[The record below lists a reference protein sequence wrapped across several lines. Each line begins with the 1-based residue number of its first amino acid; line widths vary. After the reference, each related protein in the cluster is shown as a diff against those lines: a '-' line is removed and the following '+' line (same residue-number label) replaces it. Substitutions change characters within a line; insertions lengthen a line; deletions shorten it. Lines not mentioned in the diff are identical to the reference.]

1 MTKPSLSLGSITA
14 GLRTSDLVDEVH
26 GWDDVEISG
35 VSQDSRTVEPGD
47 LFLAWCGAEWDA
59 HDFVAS
65 AASAGAAAAVV
76 ERHVLDVAIPQV
88 RVSDGRRAAALAADA
103 VFGSPWRDLFTI
115 GVTGTNGKTT
125 TALLI
130 HYLLNSEGSAAVLGT
145 LGLVEPGG
153 KVREGTEG
161 LTTPGPV
168 TISRWLHDL
177 VGEGITSV
185 ALEASSH
192 ALDQKRLDGVQV
204 DVAVFTNFTRDHLD
218 YHRDMTSYLEA
229 KSHLLNLVK
238 DEGLVVVNA
247 GDANWTDLPL
257 EGRRSMTYGVDVPAD
272 LRAEAIESRS
282 HGTKCRLTSDLEDAD
297 LELPLLGL
305 FNIENA
311 LAAASVGREAGMSL
325 ETIATRMASVP
336 QVPGRLEIVVTEP
349 YSVLIDFAHTPDALR
364 RVLST
369 LRSVVSGRVI
379 VLFGA
384 GGDRD
389 STKRAEMGA
398 EVARSADVAVVT
410 SDNPRTE
417 DPDAI
422 IDDIVVGM
430 SGFAFERV
438 TDRRQAIRHA
448 LSLADPGDLVLLAGK
463 GHELYQVIGTER
475 YPFDERQVVRDSL
488 AALGVGP

>member
-1 MTKPSLSLGSITA
+1 MSKPSLSLGSITA
-14 GLRTSDLVDEVH
+14 GLRNSDLVDEVH

-65 AASAGAAAAVV
+65 AASGGAAAAVV
-76 ERHVLDVAIPQV
+76 ERHVPDVAIPQV
-88 RVSDGRRAAALAADA
+88 RVSDGRRAAALATDH
-103 VFGSPWRDLFTI
+103 VFGSPWRDLFTV

-125 TALLI
+125 TALLTR
-130 HYLLNSEGSAAVLGT
+130 HLLNSEGSAAALGT

-153 KVREGTEG
+153 KVRGGTEG

-168 TISRWLHDL
+168 TMSRWLRDL
-177 VGEGITSV
+177 VREGITS
-185 ALEASSH
+185 ATLEASSH
-192 ALDQKRLDGVQV
+192 ALDQRRLDGMKV

-218 YHRDMTSYLEA
+218 YHGDMTSYFEA

-247 GDANWTDLPL
+247 GDPNWTDLPL
-257 EGRRSMTYGVDVPAD
+257 EGRRSMTFGVDVPAD
-272 LRAEAIESRS
+272 LGAEAIECRS
-282 HGTKCRLTSDLEDAD
+282 HGTKCRLTSALEDAD

-305 FNIENA
+305 FNVENA
-311 LAAASVGREAGMSL
+311 LAAASVGKAAGMSL
-325 ETIATRMASVP
+325 EAIATRLSSVP
-336 QVPGRLEIVVTEP
+336 QVPGRLEVVVSEP

-364 RVLST
+364 RVLSM

-389 STKRAEMGA
+389 PAKRAEMGT
-398 EVARSADVAVVT
+398 EVARAADVAVVT

-422 IDDIVVGM
+422 IDDIVMGM

-448 LSLADPGDLVLLAGK
+448 LSLADSGDLVLLAGK

-475 YPFDERQVVRDSL
+475 HPFDERQVVRDSL